1 MTNAGAMTISRA
13 SLAAALLACFA
24 VLLAPP
30 GALVSAQN
38 AFLVAKAKTL
48 RAAANQT
55 AADLI
60 AAQANAAKQAA
71 EVAAANRTLSDLQGP
86 DPALNDR
93 IAMIAEMNNSVA
105 DAQYDLEIANKI
117 LVLRIADL
125 AAFQADPSTHPQI
138 PAAQKAVNDATRR
151 ARMTSMLLEEWRL
164 VVQEAADAEK
174 DAERAVNKNP
184 TSLVAQATLV
194 EAQFYRQSVEDVL
207 PDIVAQDARAQA
219 RLDRV
224 QKELLT
230 LLSQGPQEV
239 SIFQMAVDDARG
251 AVSATRLVYDSA
263 VAAVADAQLAL
274 TDYLAGKE
282 KAITDTKARLAKA
295 KQNQTVADKKVL
307 QLTDKLKAALVY
319 VRSRMTGGRSVV
331 MTATDSSHVARGERT
346 TKDNPDQPFAEKEG
360 LIEGKAVLA
369 KPSQLPPEPPNK
381 LTELFDKEGQSP
393 WIDNLTRDWVASG
406 HLKELVRRGIRGIT
420 SNPTIFEKAISGTD
434 VYDQQLRNILFREGV
449 LLGGGMLESH
459 GEVER
464 GVVEGAYWEMVKQD
478 IGTAAASLEELF
490 RESNGEFESA
500 YSQYS
505 KVKSHG
511 EVERGMVE
519 AAYWEMVKQDIGTA
533 AASLEELFRQ
543 SNGGDGFVSLEVS
556 PKLAYDMAGS
566 VSLAQDLHADLAR
579 PNLMVKIP
587 ATEPGVAAIREM
599 ISRMKNINATLI
611 FSLTRYSEVMEAYVA
626 GLEDA
631 VAAANAASE
640 LSAAASDSAAGALPR
655 VNLSSVSSVASFFVS
670 RVDSAVDKRLKAI
683 GTEEARALLGKAAVA
698 QAVVAYDMFKTKFSS
713 PRWKALE
720 QLGARVQRPLWAST
734 GVKDPS
740 YPDTKYI
747 DALIGPHSVN
757 TMPDATLLAFA
768 DHGEVKRTVD
778 ADVDAAYGVLDR
790 LKAVGVDMEEVAKE
804 LEADGV
810 DKFAKSFDDLLA
822 ALQRKATMIRGASI
836 N

>member
-1 MTNAGAMTISRA
+1 
-13 SLAAALLACFA
+13 
-24 VLLAPP
+24 
-30 GALVSAQN
+30 
-38 AFLVAKAKTL
+38 
-48 RAAANQT
+48 
-55 AADLI
+55 
-60 AAQANAAKQAA
+60 
-71 EVAAANRTLSDLQGP
+71 
-86 DPALNDR
+86 
-93 IAMIAEMNNSVA
+93 
-105 DAQYDLEIANKI
+105 
-117 LVLRIADL
+117 
-125 AAFQADPSTHPQI
+125 
-138 PAAQKAVNDATRR
+138 
-151 ARMTSMLLEEWRL
+151 
-164 VVQEAADAEK
+164 
-174 DAERAVNKNP
+174 
-184 TSLVAQATLV
+184 
-194 EAQFYRQSVEDVL
+194 
-207 PDIVAQDARAQA
+207 
-219 RLDRV
+219 
-224 QKELLT
+224 
-230 LLSQGPQEV
+230 
-239 SIFQMAVDDARG
+239 
-251 AVSATRLVYDSA
+251 
-263 VAAVADAQLAL
+263 
-274 TDYLAGKE
+274 
-282 KAITDTKARLAKA
+282 
-295 KQNQTVADKKVL
+295 
-307 QLTDKLKAALVY
+307 
-319 VRSRMTGGRSVV
+319 MTGGRSVV
-331 MTATDSSHVARGERT
+331 MTATDPSHVARGERT

-381 LTELFDKEGQSP
+381 LTELFDK
-393 WIDNLTRDWVASG
+393 
-406 HLKELVRRGIRGIT
+406 
-420 SNPTIFEKAISGTD
+420 IFEKAISGTD

-500 YSQYS
+500 YSKYS

-556 PKLAYDMAGS
+556 PKLAYDTAGS
-566 VSLAQDLHADLAR
+566 VSLAQELHADLAR

-683 GTEEARALLGKAAVA
+683 GTEEARTLLGKAAVA
-698 QAVVAYDMFKTKFSS
+698 QAVVAYDMFKTKFSG

-747 DALIGPHSVN
+747 DALIGPHSAN

-790 LKAVGVDMEEVAKE
+790 LKAVGVDMEEVAKAVGVNMEEVAQE

>member
-1 MTNAGAMTISRA
+1 
-13 SLAAALLACFA
+13 
-24 VLLAPP
+24 
-30 GALVSAQN
+30 
-38 AFLVAKAKTL
+38 
-48 RAAANQT
+48 
-55 AADLI
+55 
-60 AAQANAAKQAA
+60 
-71 EVAAANRTLSDLQGP
+71 
-86 DPALNDR
+86 
-93 IAMIAEMNNSVA
+93 
-105 DAQYDLEIANKI
+105 
-117 LVLRIADL
+117 
-125 AAFQADPSTHPQI
+125 
-138 PAAQKAVNDATRR
+138 
-151 ARMTSMLLEEWRL
+151 
-164 VVQEAADAEK
+164 
-174 DAERAVNKNP
+174 
-184 TSLVAQATLV
+184 
-194 EAQFYRQSVEDVL
+194 
-207 PDIVAQDARAQA
+207 
-219 RLDRV
+219 
-224 QKELLT
+224 
-230 LLSQGPQEV
+230 
-239 SIFQMAVDDARG
+239 
-251 AVSATRLVYDSA
+251 
-263 VAAVADAQLAL
+263 
-274 TDYLAGKE
+274 
-282 KAITDTKARLAKA
+282 
-295 KQNQTVADKKVL
+295 
-307 QLTDKLKAALVY
+307 
-319 VRSRMTGGRSVV
+319 MTGGRSVV